1 MPTKGKKEKGR
12 GIKGLQG
19 NRKRN
24 DQEMK
29 KKLRER
35 EKTFAKHTSDEEL
48 TAKYTKNSHNSTAK
62 KKYH

>member
-1 MPTKGKKEKGR
+1 
-12 GIKGLQG
+12 
-19 NRKRN
+19 
-24 DQEMK
+24 MK